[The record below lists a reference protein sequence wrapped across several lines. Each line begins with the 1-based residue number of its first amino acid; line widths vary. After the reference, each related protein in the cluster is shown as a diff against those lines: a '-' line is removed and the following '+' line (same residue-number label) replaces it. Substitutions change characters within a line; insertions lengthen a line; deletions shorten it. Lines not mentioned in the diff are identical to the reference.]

1 MKKNWAALYRR
12 YSGWLFGV
20 LALVIS
26 LCVLYLGDDIGL
38 SNNGDFNRVRLA
50 SSLSYGAVVPNHTY
64 AETYTIRL
72 SGETLGQMLK
82 SILFSREGLE
92 VYPSVHVFF
101 VRSAVALNLVWNSL
115 LGHELARFSMSTLGT
130 LYCLLYAA
138 GIGMLCGQ
146 VRLKSIGLDVLL
158 KTIVLIVLCDIG
170 YVAYFNSL
178 YGEALEHIALVW
190 CAAALLR
197 VCNRQTAGWDGALC
211 ALWAV
216 VYGGAKFF
224 NIPLAILFGA
234 VSAGIVFFRRG
245 KKPAALLPGLLSI
258 LVLLGIWSAVPAWM
272 DTETNYNALFYGI
285 LRDVEEDTAREYLT
299 DMGLP
304 EELAAWR
311 DTNYYLD
318 GAVSSL
324 AEQGLLDA
332 ADTVGKGDLIRFYL
346 THPQRMLHQ
355 VKLTAMHSG
364 MVRPWYMANHG
375 QAYPLMTY
383 SDRMSLWSQARS
395 WLAFDTLWGNL
406 AVAGAFFLLA
416 IRALR
421 RRENGW
427 GALLPLGALAGGLAY
442 AFLLPVMLNGE
453 GDFAKHM
460 FAYVELVDLLF
471 LGCLAMAFDSRNGGA
486 VRLAACVILAAGLVL
501 PSGIPA
507 LAAAQ
512 DARQSHVRPEAGA
525 YVSFGTY
532 EGEPLVWRV
541 TETAGDELTLW
552 CVRDDIVLPFDEAG
566 GNDWRGSSV
575 RTWLQTEFLAEFT
588 EDQRAM
594 LCAMENTVIL
604 SNARRNE
611 SLSGD
616 LEFACSHIP
625 ALAARG
631 YDRAYAAK
639 VTDRVTLPDVD
650 MVTELI
656 RNGAVLGGVPFWLET
671 PYCPSES
678 LARYVGTDGYI
689 YFGATQVA
697 KSIRP
702 VVTVT
707 VSEPVSGTGS
717 ISEPFLFD

>member
-1 MKKNWAALYRR
+1 MKENLGTLYRR
-12 YSGWLFGV
+12 HSGWLFGV
-20 LALVIS
+20 MALIIS

-50 SSLSYGAVVPNHTY
+50 SSLSYGAVIPGHTY

-72 SGETLGQMLK
+72 SGETMGQMLK
-82 SILFSREGLE
+82 SILFSREGLD
-92 VYPSVHVFF
+92 VYPSLHVFF
-101 VRSAVALNLVWNSL
+101 VRIAVAVNLLWNGL
-115 LGHELARFSMSTLGT
+115 LGRDLVQFSMSTLGT

-138 GIGMLCGQ
+138 GIGVLCGRI
-146 VRLKSIGLDVLL
+146 RLKPMCLDVLV
-158 KTIVLIVLCDIG
+158 KAVFLIVLCDVG

-190 CAAALLR
+190 CAAMALR
-197 VCNRQTAGWDGALC
+197 VCTRQPTLWDGVLC
-211 ALWAV
+211 ALWAA

-245 KKPAALLPGLLSI
+245 KKPVALLPGLLSI

-285 LRDVEEDTAREYLT
+285 LRDVEEDAAREYLA

-318 GAVSSL
+318 GAVSSM

-332 ADTVGKGDLIRFYL
+332 ASTVGKGDLIRFYL
-346 THPQRMLHQ
+346 THPQRLLHQ

-375 QAYPLMTY
+375 QGYPLMTY
-383 SDRMSLWSQARS
+383 SGRMSLWSQGRS

-406 AVAGAFFLLA
+406 AVVEAFFLLA
-416 IRALR
+416 VSTLR

-427 GALLPLGALAGGLAY
+427 GFLLPLGALAGGLAY

-471 LGCLAMAFDSRNGGA
+471 LAGLAMALDSRSGGA
-486 VRLAACVILAAGLVL
+486 VRLAACVVMAAGLVL

-507 LAAAQ
+507 LAAER
-512 DARQSHVRPEAGA
+512 DARQPHARPEEGA
-525 YVSFGTY
+525 YVSFGQY
-532 EGEPLVWRV
+532 EGEPLTWLV
-541 TETAGDELTLW
+541 TETEGNELTLW
-552 CVRDDIVLPFDEAG
+552 CVREDITLPFDEAG
-566 GNDWRGSSV
+566 GNDWRESSV
-575 RTWLQTEFLAEFT
+575 RTWLQTEFLADFT

-594 LCAMENTVIL
+594 LCAVENAVIL

-611 SLSGD
+611 ASSGD

-631 YDRAYAAK
+631 YERAYAAK
-639 VTDRVTLPDVD
+639 VKDWVTLPDID
-650 MVTELI
+650 MVSELV
-656 RNGAVLGGVPFWLET
+656 RDGVVLDGMPFWLET

-678 LARYVGTDGYI
+678 LARYVGTDGYV

-697 KSIRP
+697 RGIRP

-707 VSEPVSGTGS
+707 ASEPVSGTGS
-717 ISEPFLFD
+717 IREPFLMG